1 MLDLQRLRLLRELE
15 ARGTVHG
22 AARALDYTPSAIS
35 QQLAVLEREAGVA
48 LLERSGRNVRLTEA
62 GQVLVRH
69 AASLLD
75 GVEAAEAELADVAAG
90 RVAGVVRV
98 VRLPVGLPADRRPR
112 RRARWPADPSRR
124 PRRGGRARGRGGGPR
139 AAAAAARRGRRRRV
153 RGTAARRPRRPR
165 ARAAVREQVWL
176 VCPPRAIPP
185 RGAGGCRCGGS
196 RRRAWGACQPGT
208 GHRAMQVRACRELG
222 GFEPDLRHA
231 SDDFLIL
238 LELVRSAGTLALL
251 PDLVLGSARPASRCA
266 PLAEG
271 AIGRDVF
278 LAHAREPARRPS
290 PRSPPRCATP
300 PRRRLPAACR
310 SAARRRRRR
319 RCPARRRPASRARR
333 APSRRARAC
342 SRAA

>member
-1 MLDLQRLRLLRELE
+1 MLDLRRLRLLRELE
-15 ARGTVHG
+15 ARGTIHG

-69 AASLLD
+69 ATSLLD

-98 VRLPVGLPADRRPR
+98 AAFQSAFLRIVAPAVAALAVSHPDVRVEAAEREVEEAVPALRLRQLDVVVGDEYE
-112 RRARWPADPSRR
+112 
-124 PRRGGRARGRGGGPR
+124 GQPR
-139 AAAAAARRGRRRRV
+139 AVHADLERERLL
-153 RGTAARRPRRPR
+153 
-165 ARAAVREQVWL
+165 REQVWL
-176 VCPPRAIPP
+176 VLPEGHPEAARERVPM
-185 RGAGGCRCGGS
+185 
-196 RRRAWGACQPGT
+196 RRLAAEGWGACQPGT

-251 PDLVLGSARPASRCA
+251 PDLVLGLGAPGVAVR

-278 LAHAREPARRPS
+278 LLTRASRTPAV
-290 PRSPPRCATP
+290 
-300 PRRRLPAACR
+300 AAVAAALR
-310 SAARRRRRR
+310 DAAAR
-319 RCPARRRPASRARR
+319 A
-333 APSRRARAC
+333 
-342 SRAA
+342 